1 MSEQQMLE
9 TIETL
14 EEASTLMLGV
24 LRQALRRS
32 ALQHQVRDPGAAE
45 YDSWAPGARSA
56 GAVEY
61 ESWAA
66 SFR

>member
-9 TIETL
+9 TIERL
-14 EEASTLMLGV
+14 EEASTLV
-24 LRQALRRS
+24 FEVLRRS